1 MQACFTIFLCFKM
14 LSIGAFFGFLNF
26 DWSLSASLSVEFRTH
41 IACSRTVHCNIIDG
55 SLFFFCI
62 SLLLFPPHP
71 SKRKKKNQFC
81 LITPCSWI
89 FYFSLGFHVITGYT
103 LWYLWGCRVWQR
115 SLCHK
120 CHEGAEHTYC
130 MHPDEQ
136 SELEANWKFVKIGHV
151 KSACRGKVLTN

>member
-62 SLLLFPPHP
+62 SLLLFPSHP
-71 SKRKKKNQFC
+71 SKRKKNQLC
-81 LITPCSWI
+81 LTPCSWI
-89 FYFSLGFHVITGYT
+89 FYFSLGFHVITGST
-103 LWYLWGCRVWQR
+103 LWYLWGIRVWQWTR
-115 SLCHK
+115 CLSQVQWRRR
-120 CHEGAEHTYC
+120 A
-130 MHPDEQ
+130 
-136 SELEANWKFVKIGHV
+136 HV
-151 KSACRGKVLTN
+151 CTWNYFIFLSFFFPITCTSM

>member
-71 SKRKKKNQFC
+71 SKRKKKKSVLSNNTLFLDILFLSWFPCDNRLYVVIPVGLQGLTEISLSQVPWRRRAHVYI
-81 LITPCSWI
+81 LIYLI
-89 FYFSLGFHVITGYT
+89 FLSSFFPITCT
-103 LWYLWGCRVWQR
+103 
-115 SLCHK
+115 S
-120 CHEGAEHTYC
+120 
-130 MHPDEQ
+130 
-136 SELEANWKFVKIGHV
+136 I
-151 KSACRGKVLTN
+151 

>member
-1 MQACFTIFLCFKM
+1 MQACFAIFVCFKM

-71 SKRKKKNQFC
+71 SKRKKKSVLSNNTLFLDILFLSWFPCDNRLYVVIPVGLQGLTEISLFVTSAMKAQSTRIYFNLSHI
-81 LITPCSWI
+81 LI
-89 FYFSLGFHVITGYT
+89 FFFSN
-103 LWYLWGCRVWQR
+103 YLHIYIVFLSCFLR
-115 SLCHK
+115 
-120 CHEGAEHTYC
+120 
-130 MHPDEQ
+130 
-136 SELEANWKFVKIGHV
+136 
-151 KSACRGKVLTN
+151 